1 MGMTEAQLKRAV
13 SMWGIAMCLL
23 AAAIGWVFMRFG
35 SAWSIADLP
44 ESDYV
49 TMIVPAYVVT
59 EVALIPVGG
68 KLVDRY
74 GCRPVLGIAPFIYIV
89 ASMLCIVSPTVECLI
104 VFRFIQGIGAGLI
117 LAVAFTAATKFYDM
131 DKRAKCNE
139 LMTGAFA
146 IGSLFG
152 TCTGYFLTD
161 NINWRAGF
169 VVFSALM
176 LIGFIIAWKFLPEEE
191 IKGGK
196 TDITGLVLVASVF
209 GIATAY
215 TQMVTVNFELIS
227 LPSLIFVIVIIVLT
241 ILLMRHSYRSD
252 DPPVPVHNRYFHIVM
267 TVLMFMFSLCGLG
280 LITYFFKLYL
290 TYYEFDIYKA
300 STMFLV
306 MLAGAAIT
314 SMLSS
319 RFIYKTGA
327 RPWIVTGSAVV
338 TIALML
344 TNLIAGKGVIWM
356 AVSLFI
362 FGFGLG
368 CIVTEILCAMQSIMP
383 KEDSGLHTG
392 NLMAIR
398 MVGIMVG
405 SALIGS
411 YINTVL
417 DQNRGHTPVDLS
429 ASDNLV
435 QTFSGM
441 VREVLDYV
449 ANTLADGFLT
459 TAVVLAMV
467 TSLLTVLAHTI
478 GKDDVEAIEEN
489 KESPELETI
498 ELE

>member
-44 ESDYV
+44 ESDFV

-59 EVALIPVGG
+59 EVAFIPVGG

-74 GCRPVLGIAPFIYIV
+74 GCRPLLGIAPFIYII
-89 ASMLCIVSPTVECLI
+89 ASMLCIISPTVECLI
-104 VFRFIQGIGAGLI
+104 VFRFVEGIGAGLI

-161 NINWRAGF
+161 NFNWRAGF
-169 VVFSALM
+169 IVFSALM
-176 LIGFIIAWKFLPEEE
+176 LIGFILAWKFLPEEE
-191 IKGGK
+191 IKGGR
-196 TDITGLVLVASVF
+196 TDVTGIILVAAVF
-209 GIATAY
+209 GTATAF
-215 TQMVTVNFELIS
+215 TQMVTVEFDLIS
-227 LPSLIFVIVIIVLT
+227 LPSLIFVIVIIALT

-252 DPPVPVHNRYFHIVM
+252 DPPVPVHNRYYHVVM
-267 TVLMFMFSLCGLG
+267 TLLMFMFSLCGLG

-319 RFIYKTGA
+319 RFIYRTGA
-327 RPWIVTGSAVV
+327 RPWIVMGSAIV
-338 TIALML
+338 TIGLML
-344 TNLIAGKGVIWM
+344 TNLIASKGVVWM
-356 AVSLFI
+356 GVSLFV

-383 KEDSGLHTG
+383 KEDSGLHTC

-411 YINTVL
+411 YINAVL
-417 DQNRGHTPVDLS
+417 DNNRDSAPVDLS

-435 QTFSGM
+435 NTFMGKI
-441 VREVLDYV
+441 VEGLDYV

-467 TSLLTVLAHTI
+467 TSLLTVLAHTL
-478 GKDDVEAIEEN
+478 GKDDIEALAEN
-489 KESPELETI
+489 KDSSELETV
-498 ELE
+498 ELK